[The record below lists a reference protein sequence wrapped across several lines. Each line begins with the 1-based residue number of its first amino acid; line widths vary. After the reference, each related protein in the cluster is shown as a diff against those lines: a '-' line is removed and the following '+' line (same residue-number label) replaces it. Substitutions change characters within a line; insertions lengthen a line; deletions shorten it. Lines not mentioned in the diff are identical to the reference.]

1 MKDKKIKL
9 EINEKEY
16 EVIIKKFG
24 AEVAEVSVNGND
36 YTVGLKD
43 LGIEQISDIKPAPI
57 PRRNF
62 ESESQA
68 TAPVISFSE
77 SGLSQKPKGPQYKVP
92 QSVMD
97 STCVKAPLP
106 GLIIKVA
113 VKVGDVVKAGQDVIY
128 MEAMKMEN
136 EVQTE
141 VDGTVKEIKVKE
153 GDSVSEG
160 DILIVLE

>member
-1 MKDKKIKL
+1 MKEKKLKL
-9 EINEKEY
+9 EINKKEY

-24 AEVAEVSVNGND
+24 AEFAEVSVNGND

-43 LGIEQISDIKPAPI
+43 LGIEQSSDIKPTPV
-57 PRRNF
+57 PRRNY
-62 ESESQA
+62 ETSTSA
-68 TAPVISFSE
+68 STISFSE
-77 SGLSQKPKGPQYKVP
+77 SGLTQKPKGPQYKVP

-97 STCVKAPLP
+97 SASVKAPLP
-106 GLIIKVA
+106 GLIIKIA
-113 VKVGDVVKAGQDVIY
+113 VKVGDSIKAGDDVIY

-136 EVQTE
+136 EVQAA
-141 VDGTVKEIKVKE
+141 VDGIVKEIKVKE